1 MKRLL
6 RCIGRGFAFLISLG
20 ALIPTVVEA
29 APQSKLTAWT
39 TPSAEQLS
47 DVYPE
52 VESLYF
58 DLHRTPELAMHEQ
71 QTAAKLAGRA
81 KSLGYDVTTGV
92 GGTGIVAVLHNGPGP
107 KILLRT
113 DMDALPI
120 EENTGLPF
128 ASHVV
133 MKSDSGS
140 SIPLAHACGHDI
152 HMSSW
157 IGTARLMATNRD
169 RWHGTL
175 ILIGQPAEETG
186 EGAAAMI
193 KDGLLTR
200 FPRPDFALAI
210 HDSANLPVGQVGFTP
225 GYALAAADSVDITIF
240 GVGGHGGRPQ
250 DTIDPVVIAARTILA
265 LQTIVSRENNPLDP
279 AVITVGTIHGGTKN
293 SIIPGEVKLQL
304 TVRTYKPEVR
314 KRLLASIERVAKG
327 EALAGGAPREPLV
340 KVTPAAN
347 AMYNDPALTKRLVAT
362 LRGVLGQANVVEV
375 EPTMVFEDFAEF
387 NLAGIPSADFWVG
400 AVKPENFA
408 AAQKSG
414 APLPQLHSAAWAPDY
429 APTLKMAMT
438 VETTE
443 LLELLGH

>member
-1 MKRLL
+1 MLL
-6 RCIGRGFAFLISLG
+6 VAR
-20 ALIPTVVEA
+20 TA
-29 APQSKLTAWT
+29 AQTNPASWT
-39 TPSAEQLS
+39 TPSAEQ
-47 DVYPE
+47 VNAIYPE

-58 DLHRTPELAMHEQ
+58 DLHRSPELAMHEQ
-71 QTAAKLAGRA
+71 QTAAKLADRMKA
-81 KSLGYDVTTGV
+81 LGYEMTTGV
-92 GGTGIVAVLHNGPGP
+92 GGTGIVAVLRNGKGP
-107 KILLRT
+107 TVLLRT

-120 EENTGLPF
+120 EEATGLPY
-128 ASHVV
+128 ASHAVA
-133 MKSDSGS
+133 KSDSGT
-140 SIPLAHACGHDI
+140 SIPVMHACGHDI

-157 IGTARLMATNRD
+157 IGTAKLMATNRD

-186 EGAAAMI
+186 EGAPAMI
-193 KDGLLTR
+193 KDGLFTR
-200 FPRPDFALAI
+200 FPKPDFALAI
-210 HDSANLPVGQVGFTP
+210 HDSAIEPVGQVGFTP
-225 GYALAAADSVDITIF
+225 GYALAAADSVDITIY
-240 GVGGHGGRPQ
+240 GRGGHGGRPQ
-250 DTIDPVVIAARTILA
+250 NTIDPVVIAARTVLA

-279 AVITVGTIHGGTKN
+279 VVITVGTIHGGIKN
-293 SIIPGEVKLQL
+293 SIIPDEVKLQL

-314 KRLLASIERVAKG
+314 KRVLASIERVAKG
-327 EALAGGAPREPLV
+327 EAMVGGAPKEPLV

-347 AMYNDPALTKRLVAT
+347 AMYNDPVLTKRLVAT

-400 AVKPENFA
+400 AVEPGKFA
-408 AAQKSG
+408 AAQQSG

-429 APTLKMAMT
+429 APTLKTAIT

>member
-1 MKRLL
+1 M
-6 RCIGRGFAFLISLG
+6 A
-20 ALIPTVVEA
+20 
-29 APQSKLTAWT
+29 QSHSATWT
-39 TPSAEQLS
+39 TPSAEQ
-47 DVYPE
+47 VNAIYPE
-52 VESLYF
+52 VKSLYL

-71 QTAAKLAGRA
+71 QTAAKLAERA
-81 KSLGYDVTTGV
+81 RSLGYEVTTGV
-92 GGTGIVAVLHNGPGP
+92 GGTGIVAVLRNGEGP
-107 KILLRT
+107 KVLLRT

-120 EENTGLPF
+120 EEKTGLPF

-133 MKSDSGS
+133 VKSDSGATT
-140 SIPLAHACGHDI
+140 PVAHMCGHDI

-157 IGTARLMATNRD
+157 IGTAKLMATNRD

-200 FPRPDFALAI
+200 FPKPDFALAI
-210 HDSANLPVGQVGFTP
+210 HDNANLPVGQVGYTP

-250 DTIDPVVIAARTILA
+250 STIDPVVIAARTILA

-279 AVITVGTIHGGTKN
+279 VVITVGAIHAGTKN
-293 SIIPGEVKLQL
+293 SIIPDEVKLL
-304 TVRTYKPEVR
+304 ATVRTYKPEVE
-314 KRLLASIERVAKG
+314 KRVLASIERVVKG
-327 EALAGGAPREPLV
+327 EALVSGAPKEPLV
-340 KVTPAAN
+340 QVTHAAN
-347 AMYNDPALTKRLVAT
+347 AMYNDPALTNRLAGK
-362 LRGVLGQANVVEV
+362 LRGIFGQSNVLEV
-375 EPTMVFEDFAEF
+375 EPGMVFEDFAEF
-387 NLAGIPSADFWVG
+387 NLAGIPSADFWIG
-400 AVKPENFA
+400 AVKPENYA

-414 APLPQLHSAAWAPDY
+414 TPLPQLHSATWAPDY

-438 VETTE
+438 VETTD